1 LSAGSASATSRS
13 PRATWWSA
21 TRWWPSRRDP
31 PLLVSQRTDRLD
43 SQIRQELMD
52 LLQREMK
59 DPRLGFATITR
70 VETARDLGHARV
82 FVSVL
87 GSDAERERTMSAL
100 RVATPW
106 LRRKLGERLSLRHVP
121 ELSVR
126 EDDSIAS
133 GDRVLQIINEL
144 DLEPIERPSDEA
156 GEE

>member
-1 LSAGSASATSRS
+1 
-13 PRATWWSA
+13 
-21 TRWWPSRRDP
+21 
-31 PLLVSQRTDRLD
+31 VSQRTDRLD

-82 FVSVL
+82 WVSVL
-87 GSDAERERTMSAL
+87 GDDAERERTMSAL

-133 GDRVLQIINEL
+133 GDRVLQIIREL
-144 DLEPIERPSDEA
+144 DGEPLEAPADEPRDD
-156 GEE
+156 

>member
-1 LSAGSASATSRS
+1 M
-13 PRATWWSA
+13 
-21 TRWWPSRRDP
+21 
-31 PLLVSQRTDRLD
+31 SQRTDRLD

-82 FVSVL
+82 WVSVL
-87 GSDAERERTMSAL
+87 GTDLERERSMGAL

-121 ELSVR
+121 ELTIR
-126 EDDSIAS
+126 QDDSIES
-133 GDRVLQIINEL
+133 GDRVLRIIQEL
-144 DLEPIERPSDEA
+144 EEESAGSSTDEA
-156 GEE
+156 GEP

>member
-1 LSAGSASATSRS
+1 
-13 PRATWWSA
+13 
-21 TRWWPSRRDP
+21 
-31 PLLVSQRTDRLD
+31 VSQRTDRLD

>member
-1 LSAGSASATSRS
+1 M
-13 PRATWWSA
+13 
-21 TRWWPSRRDP
+21 
-31 PLLVSQRTDRLD
+31 SQRTDRLD

-82 FVSVL
+82 WVSVL
-87 GSDAERERTMSAL
+87 GTDLERERSMGAL

-121 ELSVR
+121 ELTIR
-126 EDDSIAS
+126 QDASIES
-133 GDRVLQIINEL
+133 GDRVLRIIQEL
-144 DLEPIERPSDEA
+144 EEESAGSSTDEA
-156 GEE
+156 GEP